1 MFVDGAAGP
10 PQTAANVGRDI
21 AYKGFKALLDVLD
34 TVGYAVPPMKAA
46 AAGLSKVVTLIDVC
60 TAASQWVTVRE
71 LMSLMRQKVGQNK
84 ADYDA
89 IRQKLEVILSIAE
102 KHQQDGSQRA
112 LDRRVENL
120 AMCVV
125 L

>member
-1 MFVDGAAGP
+1 M
-10 PQTAANVGRDI
+10 
-21 AYKGFKALLDVLD
+21 
-34 TVGYAVPPMKAA
+34 
-46 AAGLSKVVTLIDVC
+46 
-60 TAASQWVTVRE
+60 RE
-71 LMSLMRQKVGQNK
+71 LMCLMRQKVGQNK
-84 ADYDA
+84 EDYDA
-89 IRQKLEVILSIAE
+89 IRQKLEAILSIAE